1 MSKAVQRMYTRIDR
15 GYELVN
21 HLFTLNLDRWWRRK
35 AARLAA
41 EHREGRWLDLCT
53 GTGEMA
59 MALAGRA
66 TGETRVFAVDFSLP
80 MIRQARSKPNAV
92 GVEFLISDAA
102 TLPFGEGT
110 FDLVTISFATRNL
123 ESSRPLEVFFGE
135 VHRILSPGGTMV
147 HLETSQPT
155 NPAVSSLF
163 KLYVKSTIPPL
174 GKLVT
179 GAVGPY
185 RFLASSVLRFHGA
198 AELEGILT
206 RAGFADVESSPLLLG
221 AVAIHRA
228 VK

>member
-1 MSKAVQRMYTRIDR
+1 
-15 GYELVN
+15 
-21 HLFTLNLDRWWRRK
+21 
-35 AARLAA
+35 
-41 EHREGRWLDLCT
+41 
-53 GTGEMA
+53 
-59 MALAGRA
+59 
-66 TGETRVFAVDFSLP
+66 
-80 MIRQARSKPNAV
+80 
-92 GVEFLISDAA
+92 
-102 TLPFGEGT
+102 
-110 FDLVTISFATRNL
+110 
-123 ESSRPLEVFFGE
+123 
-135 VHRILSPGGTMV
+135 MV

>member
-21 HLFTLNLDRWWRRK
+21 HLFTLNLDRWWRRR
-35 AARLAA
+35 AARLAS
-41 EHREGRWLDLCT
+41 EHRAGRWLDLCT

-59 MALAGRA
+59 IALNDRA
-66 TGETRVFAVDFSLP
+66 RDDTTVVAVDFSLP
-80 MIRQARSKPNAV
+80 MVRQARGKPKSE
-92 GVEFLISDAA
+92 GIDFLIADASQ
-102 TLPFGEGT
+102 LPFSEGS

-123 ESSRPLEVFFGE
+123 KSSKPLEVFFGE
-135 VHRILSPGGTMV
+135 IHRILSQGGMLV

-155 NPAVSSLF
+155 SPVVNPLF
-163 KLYVKSTIPPL
+163 RTYVKATIPPL

-179 GAVGPY
+179 GAAGPY
-185 RFLASSVLRFHGA
+185 RFLANSVLRFHGRE
-198 AELEGILT
+198 ELDRLLVGS
-206 RAGFADVESSPLLLG
+206 GFSEVDSSPLLLG